1 MRWLAWIG
9 IALAL
14 AAPPTWSQD
23 GGEQTLTATVHGI
36 AGSLGESRAPVGWE
50 FISLDVKLVN
60 RDPAAFGAGALARRL
75 TLYEDGE
82 FPYFAD
88 QRGEAVDGTLWREQE
103 IAPGQSLAGRLVFA
117 VPRNRGSLSLVLD
130 GVSVAL
136 AAPGPVSLDRAVEA
150 GNLRLEIES
159 YDLRQSYL
167 GEAPPA
173 GSLFVV
179 VVGRLVNL
187 SSVSGLR
194 LPEAVD
200 GFVLHHPGGYG
211 ALSPLSADSPSP
223 LWGEVVLES
232 GEARPFDAVFV
243 LPEGVI
249 DRASLAMAGTNMGTV
264 TVVLG
269 SGAAAPAI
277 AGPLSLGGIE
287 MAVLG
292 SRRLDDALAVSVAF
306 ANLDPLSPLR
316 LRLDEEIV
324 LVENGDYV
332 HLQNARSSPHFA
344 MPLRFLAGLPMAG
357 DLLFPLPEAGASL
370 ALVYATPDGLL
381 TLPFEGDASA
391 SSEPLA
397 REGNGDLEVALFGFA
412 RSAGLLSVDLA
423 LTLLGA
429 DPRQVA
435 VLRPADQI
443 VLAGDDGRAYAVV
456 EAGLPRELSGGTLW
470 QSLRRRGSL
479 SFAVPATV
487 APESLVLQVG
497 IIAPVIELPLA
508 AAATEAPAPA
518 PQPVPR
524 ADGVV
529 LVTGGPEAQQQFV
542 HDAARGIE
550 LSLARGAF
558 EPGWPVLLAYSVA
571 EAADGAWFG
580 LMDAEAPHGDSSVA
594 DQHDLDYEYL
604 GGHLQGI
611 REFPAPTTPG
621 RYELRLLANNTDGS
635 ELAAIAFSV
644 VAPVERS
651 APVAA
656 DITHDEPLNIAPYP
670 FGNQASGGYSGS
682 GIRMIDNDTT
692 VAGGAYGP
700 MGEEAP
706 ITVTF
711 ARSYSI
717 EHVRITYPQRNN
729 GFYKYRLEGT
739 RDGGGTWELVAER
752 SERPYRGVQEIAL
765 SGQVLGGLR
774 IVPVEHT
781 LGSHFTV
788 LELEAYT
795 RDPAPLTGVAGA
807 VNIQHLSRR
816 SDVAAAI
823 NGGRI
828 VETSSQGPGRRTAQ
842 RLIESVPGGATWY
855 PGVPVGPQHVVVAF
869 RDDRATTIDS
879 VAFRA
884 DPGSYGRHAPRRA
897 AIAVRMPAG
906 EWVEIGRYGAF
917 EGGHWQKISFAPV
930 LADRVRLTFEG
941 SYLPPYSFALAE
953 IAVFER
959 VEDSAQ
965 SILPFGGET
974 AALGYNIA
982 RDALGGTVVSAS
994 NVESDF
1000 AALTLIDGGVYDWGW
1015 YSTDAAMPMEFVLSF
1030 HRNRTAMIGGVAFHP
1045 YAHFNTFRPITVV
1058 ARRIEVLVSETSATS
1073 DFTSIGVFNVD
1084 LDFSR
1089 QVFSFPPVA
1098 ARFVKLRVLA
1108 NHGGGQ
1114 VALGEIEV
1122 LEAVQPGSETILVDR
1137 DIDLLDLRFGG
1148 HVVMQKGWFREGL
1161 IDGGTETGIW
1171 GLDVPPPIDLV
1182 FGFYRH
1188 RAPRIDRVVI
1198 NPGAEGRS
1206 SEGWVKR
1213 FKLYLSDDSLVDG
1226 WRLVGE
1232 YELAPELR
1240 DQVFRFP
1247 ETTARY
1253 VKLSLLENHGG
1264 SGYGFELG
1272 EVSMPEVR
1280 RPGLGTILTGAPG
1293 DQEAL
1298 GTIEV
1303 GGGRLA
1309 ERAEIEPNAAL
1320 SHATALPLAMPIE
1333 GHIDPADDVDIYR
1346 IDTTGAELPGLN
1358 VTVEESP
1365 VLNVDL
1371 ELLDESG
1378 ELIDEQPLYDLGRGE
1393 ARLTWQVPQGVYHL
1407 RVSRPLSAIVVLSD
1421 LSGSTDSV
1429 RGDITKSL
1437 LAFAE
1442 QSTPYEYVS
1451 MVGFCSSLVVAAEM
1465 SQDKDVLR
1473 EAAWQLF
1480 GGCNGTGLYRAM
1492 DQGLDWLNERRG
1504 LRAILIVTDGEDSSN
1519 NSGNLEKVW
1528 AKLLDSDVR
1537 VYAIGY
1543 GGALDGRLDGMNG
1556 RQLLRSWS
1564 DASGGAY
1571 YEAPSGAA
1579 INTVTAQI
1587 GNALRKVS
1595 HYRLVA
1601 SVPKGEGGLSVS
1613 EVGESVGGVAAP
1625 SQIALILDASG
1636 SMRGRDSQG
1645 ERKMGV
1651 AKQTMRALIGQLPE
1665 QTRVGLRVY
1674 GHRLP
1679 QEPKARSCTD
1689 SELVVPFGPL
1699 DRDRLL
1705 GAIDAIAPK
1714 GHTPIGRSLAA
1725 LSEDFAGSEGRKV
1738 VILVTDGKE
1747 TCNAEPDDPL
1757 YPPTVVQSLLDSGLE
1772 IKVDVI
1778 GFDIGESE
1786 TREFLRQ
1793 IADAGDGLYFDASDA
1808 DGLAEALEEAVRAE
1822 FEVADSAGS
1831 LVAEGRVGEPALLLP
1846 EGLYQVALAVA
1857 PPLEIVDVAVLPDQE
1872 TRLTLDKE
1880 GTRIG
1885 VAREVVALAAP
1896 ETVVAVVPPTEP
1908 DAATEA
1914 QVAALLREGAALFAA
1929 QKLTT
1934 PEGEAA
1940 VDRFRAVLALQPG
1953 NHHALA
1959 GLRRIADTYAGWAET
1974 NLARGNATKAAGY
1987 LARAVSVDSQRADLH
2002 ARHGDALFA
2011 AGQLD
2016 EAEAAY
2022 RQALALE
2029 PGFPPA
2035 VNGLAAIVVPIAEPV
2050 TEPEPLSVALEGV
2063 AEVLDTGTLVIAE
2076 QVVRLLGVDGVDG
2089 APAVGLRGYIG
2100 SRAVSC
2106 LPVGERYRCQLG
2118 DFDLSHVVL
2127 YNGGGRASADAP
2139 AALRE
2144 AEARARDAKVGIW
2157 H

>member
-1 MRWLAWIG
+1 MPDPLPETATLILSG
-9 IALAL
+9 TTAKALAVPIIGEL
-14 AAPPTWSQD
+14 SVPTAPPLAEAENADLHLAVS
-23 GGEQTLTATVHGI
+23 GFEFAAEQGVVLVSLTVERLGAESMLL
-36 AGSLGESRAPVGWE
+36 SLADYAV
-50 FISLDVKLVN
+50 LV
-60 RDPAAFGAGALARRL
+60 
-75 TLYEDGE
+75 EDGQ
-82 FPYFAD
+82 Y
-88 QRGEAVDGTLWREQE
+88 VY
-103 IAPGQSLAGRLVFA
+103 APNDLS
-117 VPRNRGSLSLVLD
+117 GSLSPHFFSQQRYD
-130 GVSVAL
+130 PGVA
-136 AAPGPVSLDRAVEA
+136 
-150 GNLRLEIES
+150 
-159 YDLRQSYL
+159 
-167 GEAPPA
+167 
-173 GSLFVV
+173 
-179 VVGRLVNL
+179 
-187 SSVSGLR
+187 VSGQLAFPV
-194 LPEAVD
+194 PEDAE
-200 GFVLHHPGGYG
+200 
-211 ALSPLSADSPSP
+211 ALSL
-223 LWGEVVLES
+223 
-232 GEARPFDAVFV
+232 VFV
-243 LPEGVI
+243 
-249 DRASLAMAGTNMGTV
+249 
-264 TVVLG
+264 
-269 SGAAAPAI
+269 AA
-277 AGPLSLGGIE
+277 
-287 MAVLG
+287 
-292 SRRLDDALAVSVAF
+292 
-306 ANLDPLSPLR
+306 
-316 LRLDEEIV
+316 
-324 LVENGDYV
+324 
-332 HLQNARSSPHFA
+332 
-344 MPLRFLAGLPMAG
+344 
-357 DLLFPLPEAGASL
+357 
-370 ALVYATPDGLL
+370 DGLL
-381 TLPFEGDASA
+381 TLPFRGEAA
-391 SSEPLA
+391 TPPEPLA
-397 REGNGDLEVALFGFA
+397 SAGNTSLTVALFGVE
-412 RSAGLLSVDLA
+412 RDEDLLTLDISLA
-423 LTLLGA
+423 LFGDDA
-429 DPRQVA
+429 RQVA
-435 VLRPADQI
+435 ILRPADQI
-443 VLAGDDGRAYAVV
+443 VLSGEGGSVYPV
-456 EAGLPRELSGGTLW
+456 EAQAMPRALRSGELWPSLPN
-470 QSLRRRGSL
+470 RGRL
-479 SFAVPATV
+479 GFAVPDTV
-487 APESLVLQVG
+487 ALESLVLEVG
-497 IIAPVIELPLA
+497 IVGSLIELPVA
-508 AAATEAPAPA
+508 AEAVAEPIPLS
-518 PQPVPR
+518 PR
-524 ADGVV
+524 EGDV
-529 LVTGGPEAQQQFV
+529 LVIGGPDDQQQFV
-542 HDAARGIE
+542 RDAERGIE
-550 LSLARGAF
+550 LSLARATF
-558 EPGWPVLLAYSVA
+558 EPGWQVLLAYRVA
-571 EAADGAWFG
+571 EVADGAWFG

-604 GGHLQGI
+604 GGHLQGT
-611 REFPAPTTPG
+611 RAFPAPNRPG
-621 RYELRLLANNTDGS
+621 RYELRLLANNTDGA
-635 ELAAIAFSV
+635 ELAVIPFSV
-644 VAPVERS
+644 VAPVYRP
-651 APVAA
+651 APVPAE
-656 DITHDEPLNIAPYP
+656 IGHEGLLNIAPYP

-682 GIRMIDNDTT
+682 GIRMIDGDTT

-711 ARSYSI
+711 ARPYSI
-717 EHVRITYPQRNN
+717 EHVRITYPQPSN

-739 RDGGGTWELVAER
+739 RDGGETWELVAER
-752 SERPYRGVQEIAL
+752 TDRPYRGVQEIAL

-795 RDPAPLTGVAGA
+795 RDPAPLNGVASA

-816 SDVAAAI
+816 NDVAAEI
-823 NGGRI
+823 HGGRI

-884 DPGSYGRHAPRRA
+884 DPGSYGRHAPRSV
-897 AIAVRMPAG
+897 AIAVRTPAG
-906 EWVEIGRYGAF
+906 EWVEIGRYGTF
-917 EGGHWQKISFAPV
+917 EGGHWQKIAFGPV

-953 IAVFER
+953 IAVFEA
-959 VEDSAQ
+959 VEDPGQ

-974 AALGYNIA
+974 AALGYNLA
-982 RDALGGTVVSAS
+982 RDAFGGTMVSAS
-994 NVESDF
+994 NVESEF
-1000 AALTLIDGGVYDWGW
+1000 AALALIDGGVYDWGW
-1015 YSTDAAMPMEFVLSF
+1015 YSTDVAMPMEFVLSF
-1030 HRNRTAMIGGVAFHP
+1030 HRNRMATIGGVAFHP

-1098 ARFVKLRVLA
+1098 ASFVKLRVLA

-1122 LEAVQPGSETILVDR
+1122 LEAVQPGAESILADR

-1188 RAPRIDRVVI
+1188 RAAHVDRLVI
-1198 NPGAEGRS
+1198 NPGAEGRG

-1213 FKLYLSDDSLVDG
+1213 FKLYLSDDSPVDG

-1272 EVSMPEVR
+1272 EVGMPEVR

-1293 DQEAL
+1293 DPEAEE
-1298 GTIEV
+1298 TAEV

-1309 ERAEIEPNAAL
+1309 ERAEIEPNGEL
-1320 SHATALPLAMPIE
+1320 GHATALPLARPIE
-1333 GHIDPADDVDIYR
+1333 GRIDPADDVDIYR
-1346 IDTTGAELPGLN
+1346 VDTSDAELPGLN
-1358 VTVEESP
+1358 VIVEESP

-1371 ELLDESG
+1371 ELLDENG
-1378 ELIDEQPLYDLGRGE
+1378 VLIDEQPLYDLGRGE
-1393 ARLTWQVPQGVYHL
+1393 ARLTWQVPQGVYYL
-1407 RVSRPLSAIVVLSD
+1407 TVSRPLSAIVVLSD

-1429 RGDITKSL
+1429 RGDITRSL

-1451 MVGFCSSLVVAAEM
+1451 MVGFCSYLTVAAEM
-1465 SQDKDVLR
+1465 SQDKDELR

-1492 DQGLDWLNERRG
+1492 DQGMDWLNERRG
-1504 LRAILIVTDGEDSSN
+1504 LRAILIVTDGEDSAN
-1519 NSGNLEKVW
+1519 NSGALEGVW

-1564 DASGGAY
+1564 HASGGAY
-1571 YEAPSGAA
+1571 YEAPSGSA
-1579 INTVTAQI
+1579 INEVTAQI

-1601 SVPKGEGGLSVS
+1601 SVPQGEGGLSVS
-1613 EVGESVGGVAAP
+1613 EVGESVGGVAVP

-1699 DRDRLL
+1699 DRERLL
-1705 GAIDAIAPK
+1705 GAVDAIAPK

-1725 LSEDFAGSEGRKV
+1725 LGEDFAGSEGRKV

-1747 TCNAEPDDPL
+1747 TCNTEPDDPL

-1793 IADAGDGLYFDASDA
+1793 IADTGGGLYFDASDA
-1808 DGLAEALEEAVRAE
+1808 GGLAEALEEAVRAE

-1831 LVAEGRVGEPALLLP
+1831 LVAEGRVGEPALRLP

-1857 PPLEIVDVAVLPDQE
+1857 PPLEIADVAVLPDQE

-1885 VAREVVALAAP
+1885 VARDVVPLAAP
-1896 ETVVAVVPPTEP
+1896 EPEPVAVVVPPAEP
-1908 DAATEA
+1908 DAVTEA
-1914 QVAALLREGAALFAA
+1914 QVAALLREGVALFAA

-1953 NHHALA
+1953 NAQALA

-1974 NLARGNATKAAGY
+1974 NLARGNAAKAADY
-1987 LARAVSVDSQRADLH
+1987 LARAVSVDNQRADLH

-2011 AGQLD
+2011 AGHLD
-2016 EAEAAY
+2016 AAEAAY

-2029 PGFPPA
+2029 PGFPAA
-2035 VNGLAAIVVPIAEPV
+2035 VSGLAAIVAPMP
-2050 TEPEPLSVALEGV
+2050 EPEPEPVSVALEGLP
-2063 AEVLDTGTLVIAE
+2063 EVLDTGTLVIAG
-2076 QVVRLLGVDGVDG
+2076 QVIRLLGVEGEDG
-2089 APAVGLRGYIG
+2089 APAIGLRGYIG
-2100 SRAVSC
+2100 SRTVFC
-2106 LPVGERYRCQLG
+2106 LPAGERYRCRMG
-2118 DFDLSHVVL
+2118 DFDLSQVVL

-2139 AALRE
+2139 DALRE
-2144 AEARARDAKVGIW
+2144 AEARARSAKVGIW
-2157 H
+2157 R